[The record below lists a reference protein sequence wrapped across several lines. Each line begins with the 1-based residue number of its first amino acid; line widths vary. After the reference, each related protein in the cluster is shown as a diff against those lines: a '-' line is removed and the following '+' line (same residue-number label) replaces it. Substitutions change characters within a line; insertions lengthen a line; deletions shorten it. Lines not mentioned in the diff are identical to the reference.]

1 MMATN
6 FRHYRALAEQLS
18 KHVDADT
25 QAALLAGMDG
35 VTNSSKP
42 EIKAAWAR
50 EMMRRMDHLL
60 KPETRIIVREG
71 CACLLSNEKS
81 IYARTFRKLRR
92 LYPDDDDRYLDEVVA
107 YLNSTA
113 PLRRC
118 GEVTRTGDRITS
130 VIAHGAC
137 SCSAL
142 REGLREPISV
152 TWCHCCKGSL
162 LSVYRHVFPDRT
174 CAMEIVGTVATGAE
188 ECCFVTEYR

>member
-1 MMATN
+1 MATN
-6 FRHYRALAEQLS
+6 FRHYRALAQQLS
-18 KHVDADT
+18 KHIDADT
-25 QAALLAGMDG
+25 QAALLAGMDH
-35 VTNSSKP
+35 VRNSSKP
-42 EIKAAWAR
+42 EAKADWAR
-50 EMMRRMDHLL
+50 EMMRRMDETLP
-60 KPETRIIVREG
+60 PETRISIREG

-92 LYPDDDDRYLDEVVA
+92 LHPDDDRYLDAVVA
-107 YLNSTA
+107 YLNGTT
-113 PLRRC
+113 PLHRC
-118 GEVTRTGDRITS
+118 GGVTRDGVKITS

-162 LSVYRHVFPDRT
+162 LSAYKHVFPDRT
-174 CAMEIVGTVATGAE
+174 CAMEIIGTVATGAE